1 MADNDFVVRENVQP
15 DGLHIRRLGG
25 KALYSHVVVIE
36 AKKFVFVS
44 GQLPRASDGSHVGPG
59 DMQLQIE
66 QVGRNLTTALSA
78 VGCTLGDLICTKT
91 YVTDIEEFFKHADIR
106 EKYFGPGMPASTT
119 VEVRRL
125 SHPDFLVEVDAIAAL
140 K

>member
-1 MADNDFVVRENVQP
+1 MADNDSVMRENVQP
-15 DGLHIRRLGG
+15 DGLHIRKLSG
-25 KALYSHVVVIE
+25 KNLYSHVVVIE

-44 GQLPRASDGSHVGPG
+44 GQLPRASDGSHVGVG
-59 DMQLQIE
+59 DMRLQIE

-78 VGCTLGDLICTKT
+78 VGCTLKDLICTKT

-125 SHPDFLVEVDAIAAL
+125 SHPDFMVEVDAIAVA

>member
-1 MADNDFVVRENVQP
+1 MADNNTVVRENVQP
-15 DGLHIRRLGG
+15 DGLHIRKLGG

-59 DMQLQIE
+59 NMRLQIE
-66 QVGRNLTTALSA
+66 QVGRNMIAALSA
-78 VGCTLGDLICTKT
+78 VGCTLNDLICTKT
-91 YVTDIEEFFKHADIR
+91 YVTDIEEFFKHADTR
-106 EKYFGPGMPASTT
+106 AKYFGPGMPASTT

-125 SHPDFLVEVDAIAAL
+125 SHPDFMVEVDAIAAA